1 MNDAPEEELER
12 ALVELEALA
21 ARKGPRPGRMPGR
34 WEARALLIPLGR
46 LILARGEAALAES
59 LGRARRAAAACGD
72 AWTAAVDE
80 ELALACAEH
89 VQGTDPRYLGL
100 PNFDWDYVLSARERL
115 EARVVAAR
123 ALGRAPGA
131 ALWAQVG
138 EADGR
143 VRGRAPRS

>member
-1 MNDAPEEELER
+1 
-12 ALVELEALA
+12 V
-21 ARKGPRPGRMPGR
+21 
-34 WEARALLIPLGR
+34 LIPLGR
-46 LILARGEAALAES
+46 LILARGEAALGES

-89 VQGTDPRYLGL
+89 VQGTDPRYLEL

-115 EARVVAAR
+115 EARAVAAR

-131 ALWAQVG
+131 ALWAQVR

-143 VRGRAPRS
+143 VRERAPRG